1 MAVYVPRYHA
11 AIEIIDDPLSQPA
24 DLEAYPDYRVYRISA
39 AELRDSV
46 GFSLL
51 EQRMAHDAGVEL
63 PALTPRERAAREAL
77 TAFLDQALGIEE
89 YAHAMGI
96 PLDSGSA
103 ASTKR
108 APGSTNFRSSV

>member
-24 DLEAYPDYRVYRISA
+24 DLDAYPGYRVYRVTA
-39 AELRDSV
+39 AELHDSA
-46 GFSLL
+46 GFNLL
-51 EQRMAHDAGVEL
+51 EQRMARDAGVEL

-96 PLDSGSA
+96 SLGSDAAGHTSG
-103 ASTKR
+103 
-108 APGSTNFRSSV
+108 APR